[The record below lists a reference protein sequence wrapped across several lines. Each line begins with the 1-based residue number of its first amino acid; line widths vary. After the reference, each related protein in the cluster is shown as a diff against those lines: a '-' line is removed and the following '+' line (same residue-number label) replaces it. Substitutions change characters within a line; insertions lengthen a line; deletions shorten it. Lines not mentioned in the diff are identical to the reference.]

1 MLNLVFR
8 VLCLFTKLDMFLH
21 FIKKSLLKW
30 VKVIEVRDEIAVKR
44 LSSILDLG
52 ESEAIIIAKELNAN
66 LLIIDERKGRKIA
79 EQEGLEIIGLVGV
92 LIRAKVEGHITN
104 LKPVLDELIDEIGFR
119 VSRRLYDMVLNQVG
133 E

>member
-1 MLNLVFR
+1 
-8 VLCLFTKLDMFLH
+8 MFLH